1 MAQILWVSSF
11 VPPGDQKASC
21 FNGRRWF
28 YQLQAGYLPALKLHM
43 KRGSVIQFASAC
55 ESVDVC
61 CSQVDTNISSPKFST
76 FHDLNFIILFDIIR
90 LSDWLRMI
98 ITFLTCW
105 NVPKC
110 SITFNNFLNSCVY
123 NKNRLIIRSFNK
135 LLPAVSIILNMEFHV
150 VNLSYLKTFF
160 PRRALII

>member
-1 MAQILWVSSF
+1 MEQHTPLINIFQLSHNHCPIKRRLLMHCYQAIFSSKVWTTDLKFLHCSGTQSSELTIF
-11 VPPGDQKASC
+11 VKKTFLDGYDMREERPNVANAK
-21 FNGRRWF
+21 F
-28 YQLQAGYLPALKLHM
+28 YWKQNL
-43 KRGSVIQFASAC
+43 
-55 ESVDVC
+55 
-61 CSQVDTNISSPKFST
+61 
-76 FHDLNFIILFDIIR
+76 
-90 LSDWLRMI
+90 